1 MYVVIGF
8 CFLFHTK
15 LFLSQLLFA
24 RVQARHV
31 LLLNYRRREKKLFS
45 LLSFQEGKYHEALS
59 RWEAALTLAPDN
71 AILHEQKAQVLLE
84 VGDAWHAL
92 TAATSILLFSPSNI
106 YPVVLQKRTC
116 VGNNTNCST
125 DYYCTVDYLL
135 YRIYSAVFFSQKK

>member
-1 MYVVIGF
+1 MQSLGSAFYFTPNCF
-8 CFLFHTK
+8 CNSFCLHLFRTSGQACSVSKLTK
-15 LFLSQLLFA
+15 GK
-24 RVQARHV
+24 
-31 LLLNYRRREKKLFS
+31 NLFS

-92 TAATSILLFSPSNI
+92 TAATSMLLFSPSYI
-106 YPVVLQKRTC
+106 YSVVLQKRTW

-125 DYYCTVDYLL
+125 DYYL
-135 YRIYSAVFFSQKK
+135 YRSY